1 MDDDFDRKTE
11 PAGDLDPPDRKPP
24 TAVGTEEA
32 PRPDDRAGT
41 PKVRALLKS
50 GQSSWLGKWVNAV
63 LDTVDIAADLA
74 RDAVLSVT
82 RR

>member
-1 MDDDFDRKTE
+1 MEDEFERQTE
-11 PAGDLDPPDRKPP
+11 PAGSLDPPSRKPP
-24 TAVGTEEA
+24 TAVATAEA
-32 PRPDDRAGT
+32 PGPHNPGGT
-41 PKVRALLKS
+41 KVRALLQA
-50 GQSSWLGKWVNAV
+50 GPTSWLGKWVNAV

>member
-1 MDDDFDRKTE
+1 MEDDFEHKTE
-11 PAGDLDPPDRKPP
+11 PAGDLDPPSRKPP
-24 TAVGTEEA
+24 TAVATAEA
-32 PRPDDRAGT
+32 SKPDDSGGAR
-41 PKVRALLKS
+41 VRALIGPGTTSL
-50 GQSSWLGKWVNAV
+50 LGKWVNAV

>member
-1 MDDDFDRKTE
+1 MEDDFEHTTQ

-24 TAVGTEEA
+24 TAVGTAEA
-32 PRPDDRAGT
+32 PRPDDAGGA
-41 PKVRALLKS
+41 KVRALIGPGS
-50 GQSSWLGKWVNAV
+50 TSWLGKWVNTV
-63 LDTVDIAADLA
+63 LDVVDIAAEVA

>member
-1 MDDDFDRKTE
+1 MEDDFEHKTE

-24 TAVGTEEA
+24 TAVGTAEA
-32 PRPDDRAGT
+32 PGPDEAGGT
-41 PKVRALLKS
+41 RVRALLQS
-50 GQSSWLGKWVNAV
+50 GQTSLLGKWVNAV
-63 LDTVDIAADLA
+63 LDTVDSAADLA